1 MANETI
7 LDIGRSVT
15 LPDADASME
24 IQGAALGSAQL
35 PMSAL
40 NYPLDS
46 GIFTIPSA
54 TLISFT
60 VAFSYTLRSNPTR
73 IRATLIGTGS
83 TGSIPGFACVPAS
96 TMAFNLQ
103 LTGPTGDTSHKIFW
117 EALP

>member
-1 MANETI
+1 
-7 LDIGRSVT
+7 
-15 LPDADASME
+15 ME
-24 IQGAALGSAQL
+24 CQGAALGSFQM

-46 GIFTIPSA
+46 GVYTIPSA
-54 TLISFT
+54 SVISFT
-60 VAFSYTLRSNPTR
+60 VPFNYTLRSNPTR

-83 TGSIPGFACVPAS
+83 TGTIPGFACVPSS

-103 LTGPTGDTSHKIFW
+103 LTGPTGDTAHKIFW